1 MKGRVKKVFKF
12 RTIMFLSLV
21 LFSVS
26 GAALTAFICYRDY
39 SEALLDNYREARADV
54 LYQVSEKT
62 NQIYKSASLVS
73 NSYYYA
79 DELDTIIEANEE
91 YAKEHRQ
98 SFNGSMKSLDM
109 AYRNMLANYYFDYYV
124 VLHCMNDYNYI
135 SKNRYQDTY
144 NFSFLYDMGY
154 YDKIAEAEGRVCICG
169 PYRDILDEKTEE
181 SVLIFGRL
189 VYGTYRKERGYFLV
203 CVPEKVISDEYSP
216 VSENSFIY
224 LVNSEKRIVSTNR
237 KELLGSDYGQVFGNS
252 QEDTISDGGTEYLVS
267 SYYNPILGLTI
278 VEHYPYEHILSAV
291 SDVNFH
297 VMVLCVLVIG
307 AGIVLALL
315 YAKIFSRQIQRLGDK
330 VMLLDGNNLDIDF
343 QCSGWQEIRQISN
356 ALEEMQAR
364 IRRLVDE
371 IKEKERKKRKAEMDF
386 LQMQINPHFIYNTVF
401 CAKCLVDIGKSE
413 DASHM
418 LVDFIEYLRWMFKS
432 VGERITVEETLRH
445 LEQYISIMRYRYTDR
460 FAVVYRIEEE
470 SRKAEM
476 IHMLIQ
482 PIVENA
488 ILHGIEPCERV
499 CHLRIAVRRVEE
511 YLFLSIQDDGVGMDD
526 GRLKLFRDQLSVNGR
541 HHGMNNVLSRLGA
554 AYGEDY
560 KIEVH
565 SRVGEG
571 TEVILMIPFS
581 VTDAPEAHSKMP

>member
-1 MKGRVKKVFKF
+1 MKKVFKF

-26 GAALTAFICYRDY
+26 AAALTAFICYRDY

-54 LYQVSEKT
+54 LYQVSEKI
-62 NQIYKSASLVS
+62 NHIYKSASLVS

-91 YAKEHRQ
+91 YAEANRQ
-98 SFNGSMKSLDM
+98 SFNSSMKSLDM

-135 SKNRYQDTY
+135 SKNRYLDTY
-144 NFSFLYDMGY
+144 DFSFLYDMGY
-154 YDKIAEAEGRVCICG
+154 YEKIAEAEGRVCICG

-189 VYGTYRKERGYFLV
+189 VYGSYRKERGYFLV
-203 CVPEKVISDEYSP
+203 CVPENVISEEYSQ
-216 VSENSFIY
+216 VSENSYIY
-224 LVNSEKRIVSTNR
+224 LVNSENRIVSTNR
-237 KELLGSDYGQVFGNS
+237 KELLGGDYSHVFGDNRA
-252 QEDTISDGGTEYLVS
+252 ETISDGGTEYLVS
-267 SYYNPILGLTI
+267 SYYNPVLGLTI
-278 VEHYPYEHILSAV
+278 VEHYPYQRILSAV
-291 SDVNFH
+291 SNVNFH
-297 VMVLCVLVIG
+297 VMVLCVLVVG
-307 AGIVLALL
+307 VGIVLALL
-315 YAKIFSRQIQRLGDK
+315 YAKIFSRQIQHLGDK

-343 QCSGWQEIRQISN
+343 QCGGWQEIRQISN

-364 IRRLVDE
+364 IRRLVEE

-413 DASHM
+413 DASRM

-432 VGERITVEETLRH
+432 VGEKITVEEMLRH
-445 LEQYISIMRYRYTDR
+445 LEQYISIMKYRYTDS
-460 FAVVYRIEEE
+460 FDVVYRIEEE
-470 SRKAEM
+470 AGKAEM

-488 ILHGIEPCERV
+488 ILHGIEPCEHG
-499 CHLRIAVRRVEE
+499 CHLLITARREGE
-511 YLFLSIQDDGVGMDD
+511 YLLLSVQDDGVGMDD
-526 GRLKLFRDQLSVNGR
+526 GQLKAFRAQLADNGR
-541 HHGMNNVLSRLGA
+541 HQGMNNVWNRLGA

-560 KIEVH
+560 KMEID
-565 SRVGEG
+565 SAPGEG

-581 VTDAPEAHSKMP
+581 TSSIWNFDGKGQERIP